1 MGVKK
6 ERPTPKGAASRKLAG
21 GVWVGK
27 GASPRTRRNAGL
39 FRNPR
44 LGNRSSLGPAPDTVY
59 SVKAQVR
66 AAATVRP
73 SGPIQFALRLGES
86 WCLSQDDLA
95 GLLGFGPGDTAHA
108 AALLTGRAEL
118 HGRDVRDR
126 LVHLFRIRE
135 TLHSLLRDLEVENEW
150 LREPHELLDGRSPM
164 SLMVG
169 GSMEDLLLV
178 REYVDEV
185 AGS

>member
-1 MGVKK
+1 M
-6 ERPTPKGAASRKLAG
+6 
-21 GVWVGK
+21 
-27 GASPRTRRNAGL
+27 
-39 FRNPR
+39 
-44 LGNRSSLGPAPDTVY
+44 
-59 SVKAQVR
+59 
-66 AAATVRP
+66 RP

-108 AALLTGRAEL
+108 AALLRGRAEL

>member
-6 ERPTPKGAASRKLAG
+6 QRPEARPGSRRR
-21 GVWVGK
+21 GK
-27 GASPRTRRNAGL
+27 YAGL

-44 LGNRSSLGPAPDTVY
+44 IRSRSAVARSSEAARTQSPSALGSPL
-59 SVKAQVR
+59 R
-66 AAATVRP
+66 RP
-73 SGPIQFALRLGES
+73 TGPIQFALRLADF
-86 WCLSQDDLA
+86 WHLSRDDLA
-95 GLLGFGPGDTAHA
+95 GLLGFRPGDKAHA
-108 AALLTGRAEL
+108 GALLTGRAEL

-126 LVHLFRIRE
+126 IAHLFRIRE
-135 TLHSLLRDLEVENEW
+135 SLHSLFRDLEVENEW
-150 LREPHELLDGRSPM
+150 QREPHELLEGKSPM

-178 REYVDEV
+178 SEYVDEV

>member
-6 ERPTPKGAASRKLAG
+6 ERPTPKGAASRKLARG
-21 GVWVGK
+21 EWVAKGV
-27 GASPRTRRNAGL
+27 SPRTRRKAGL

-44 LGNRSSLGPAPDTVY
+44 IGSRSSLGAASETVH
-59 SVKAQVR
+59 SVKAQAR
-66 AAATVRP
+66 AAATARP

-108 AALLTGRAEL
+108 AALLRGRAEL

-135 TLHSLLRDLEVENEW
+135 TLYSLLRDLEVENEW
-150 LREPHELLDGRSPM
+150 LREPHELLEGRSPM

-185 AGS
+185 AGL

>member
-1 MGVKK
+1 MGMKK
-6 ERPTPKGAASRKLAG
+6 ERSTTRPGSSRK
-21 GVWVGK
+21 GK
-27 GASPRTRRNAGL
+27 YAGL

-44 LGNRSSLGPAPDTVY
+44 IRTRSSEARVSEAARNRSVGTAGSRR
-59 SVKAQVR
+59 S
-66 AAATVRP
+66 RP
-73 SGPIQFALRLGES
+73 PGPIQFALKLGYF
-86 WCLSQDDLA
+86 WRLSQDDLA
-95 GLLGFGPGDTAHA
+95 GLLGFGPDDTTHA
-108 AALLTGRAEL
+108 AALLTGKTEL

-126 LVHLFRIRE
+126 VAHLFRIRE
-135 TLHSLLRDLEVENEW
+135 SLHSLFRDLEVENAW
-150 LREPHELLDGRSPM
+150 LREPHEPLAGRSPM